1 MQKRKIVQIDE
12 SKCDGCG
19 QCVPNCHEGALQI
32 IDGKARL
39 VKDQYCDGL
48 GACLGHCPQ
57 DAIRIIEREAESF
70 SEDEVKK
77 NLSQRPVAGTP
88 DALIHAAHGHA
99 GCPSVRA
106 MSLTQTLRPA
116 VPPVGSPESVSQLR
130 NWPLEL
136 SLVPVNAP
144 YLNGADLLI
153 AADCVGFTM
162 PDFHSR
168 FLQGRILVIAC
179 PKLDDSAMHAEKLAA
194 MFGAASIAS
203 VTVVHMEVP
212 CCFGLRMMVEEAI
225 EKSGKTIPFKDVTV
239 SIQGQVKDKV

>member
-1 MQKRKIVQIDE
+1 
-12 SKCDGCG
+12 
-19 QCVPNCHEGALQI
+19 
-32 IDGKARL
+32 
-39 VKDQYCDGL
+39 
-48 GACLGHCPQ
+48 
-57 DAIRIIEREAESF
+57 
-70 SEDEVKK
+70 
-77 NLSQRPVAGTP
+77 
-88 DALIHAAHGHA
+88 
-99 GCPSVRA
+99 
-106 MSLTQTLRPA
+106 
-116 VPPVGSPESVSQLR
+116 
-130 NWPLEL
+130 
-136 SLVPVNAP
+136 
-144 YLNGADLLI
+144 LI